1 MNSEQITLLDKLYD
15 TYSEK
20 LYIIARYRLGEEY
33 AKDAVQMVF
42 LIAAKNID
50 VVFNH
55 SNKNL
60 WLYKTMNNVIKQ
72 LLYNKK
78 YTSDKKLREVSID
91 QIMVFGVSDEYEFDN
106 LGIILELKNVLREK
120 EYRYVTERFV
130 NGHSNQELAG
140 IFNMSYSSITSFGTR
155 VLKKVKKYL
164 EKRDKTHSK
173 IDK

>member
-20 LYIIARYRLGEEY
+20 LYFMARYRLGEEY
-33 AKDAVQMVF
+33 AKDAVQIVF
-42 LIAAKNID
+42 LITAKNID
-50 VVFNH
+50 RVFNH
-55 SNKNL
+55 TNKKL

-78 YTSDKKLREVSID
+78 YTSDKKLREVLID
-91 QIMVFGVSDEYEFDN
+91 QIMSFGTLDEYEFDY

-130 NGHSNQELAG
+130 NGHSNQELAE
-140 IFNMSYSSITSFGTR
+140 IFNMSYSGVTSFGNR
-155 VLKKVKKYL
+155 VLKKIKRFL
-164 EKRDKTHSK
+164 EKRDKKHLK